1 MYKKLVHAGAA
12 AFLSITGTPI
22 DEGPDRLLYT
32 RGVPK
37 MEETPIQGL
46 VIHHRDAMELVE
58 AGACR
63 ARLTLSSQKKPFPTT

>member
-1 MYKKLVHAGAA
+1 
-12 AFLSITGTPI
+12 
-22 DEGPDRLLYT
+22 
-32 RGVPK
+32 

-63 ARLTLSSQKKPFPTT
+63 ARLTLLQEPEKAVSHNVTARIQGTELSRMRS